1 MCFNDGVKKKCC
13 LSSTDYW
20 VSKLVVFSPE
30 CAEQMKPAALSPT
43 ELALF
48 SSFFWR
54 SNTLQ
59 PHTPVNSTPT
69 RASFLVC
76 NKPPAHQRHLS
87 KETITFNLYINSIGQ
102 RKKRGGGKSPDNQSV
117 ATEAKKRHKAHI
129 SPLPPSHIS
138 LFSVIPVFHLPTA
151 TTVESRAR
159 IYSLSHFSVI
169 FSH

>member
-1 MCFNDGVKKKCC
+1 MLPLFN
-13 LSSTDYW
+13 W
-20 VSKLVVFSPE
+20 VQTTGCQKWWYFPQNVRSKWNLRHFH
-30 CAEQMKPAALSPT
+30 QQNW
-43 ELALF
+43 LF
-48 SSFFWR
+48 FLLFFWR

-102 RKKRGGGKSPDNQSV
+102 RKKKGGEKSPDNQSV

-129 SPLPPSHIS
+129 FPLPPSHIS

-151 TTVESRAR
+151 MTVESRAR

-169 FSH
+169 FSN